1 MTPDP
6 KLRPK
11 RIVTVD
17 GIRYSLD
24 TGDSLGRPQHRP
36 LQPRATRRP
45 GQASRTHAA
54 RPGER
59 PLPRAVHVTSHN
71 QAVMHPDPRLQ
82 AAQVLHPHN
91 VSHPTLPLQQRS
103 ESEKRSR
110 GSLWRDVV
118 RASFTD
124 SRDGVGV
131 WAAFG
136 IVLLSPLTW
145 LAVII
150 PALLIFLSR
159 LQDRPLSEMYGV
171 LVGWLEKTS
180 FGELAA
186 YIGIVAALLG
196 AIWFVRHMCLSV
208 SYGLASRRADNRP
221 VSADVLWWQAAGKVW
236 RLVWVA
242 LFEVFVA
249 SAVVLGL
256 SASLRASLSAASAQS
271 GAQWSLVVNILL
283 IVSALLLL
291 VLAIHRPLTRVM
303 LALTNRSAGSVI
315 VRSLGLIF
323 RNVLPAFAMGLL
335 WLVLVGFTGL
345 LVAAVSW
352 ATLAYGILQITTTL
366 GRLLLLAVSSALV
379 MSLLMAFTIWSV
391 DFWPRGYRWLAARAY
406 PEQVSKFMSGQ
417 HNPKRKRTIAWQVG
431 LLVVVYA
438 ALLIG
443 LSVGTWQL
451 ARQQYDRTIER
462 LPRAIESDFLR

>member
-36 LQPRATRRP
+36 LQPRTSRRL
-45 GQASRTHAA
+45 GQGSRTHAA

-59 PLPRAVHVTSHN
+59 PLPKAVHVTSHN

-103 ESEKRSR
+103 ESEGHGR
-110 GSLWRDVV
+110 GSLWQDVV

-124 SRDGVGV
+124 SRDGVGI

-150 PALLIFLSR
+150 PALLIFLSQ
-159 LQDRPLSEMYGV
+159 LQDRPLSETYGV
-171 LVGWLEKTS
+171 TVKWLEKTS
-180 FGELAA
+180 FGELTV
-186 YIGIVAALLG
+186 YFGIIAALLG
-196 AIWFVRHMCLSV
+196 AIWFIRHMCLSV

-221 VSADVLWWQAAGKVW
+221 VSAGVLWWQAAGKVW

-242 LFEVFVA
+242 LFEILVA
-249 SAVVLGL
+249 SGVILGL
-256 SASLRASLSAASAQS
+256 SAALRASLSAASAES
-271 GAQWSLVVNILL
+271 GAPWSLVVNIL
-283 IVSALLLL
+283 IVVSALFLL

-303 LALTNRSAGSVI
+303 LSLTNRSTGSVI
-315 VRSLGLIF
+315 VRSFGLIF
-323 RNVLPAFAMGLL
+323 RNVLPAFAMGML

-352 ATLAYGILQITTTL
+352 ATLAYGILQITTSL
-366 GRLLLLAVSSALV
+366 GRLLLLAISSALV

-406 PEQVSKFMSGQ
+406 PHQVSGFMSGQ
-417 HNPKRKRTIAWQVG
+417 HNPKRKRTIAWQVAV
-431 LLVVVYA
+431 LILVYA
-438 ALLIG
+438 VILIG
-443 LSVGTWQL
+443 LSVSAWQL
-451 ARQQYDRTIER
+451 ARQQYDQIIER
-462 LPRAIESDFLR
+462 LPNTIESDFLR

>member
-1 MTPDP
+1 
-6 KLRPK
+6 
-11 RIVTVD
+11 
-17 GIRYSLD
+17 
-24 TGDSLGRPQHRP
+24 
-36 LQPRATRRP
+36 
-45 GQASRTHAA
+45 
-54 RPGER
+54 
-59 PLPRAVHVTSHN
+59 
-71 QAVMHPDPRLQ
+71 
-82 AAQVLHPHN
+82 
-91 VSHPTLPLQQRS
+91 
-103 ESEKRSR
+103 
-110 GSLWRDVV
+110 
-118 RASFTD
+118 
-124 SRDGVGV
+124 
-131 WAAFG
+131 
-136 IVLLSPLTW
+136 
-145 LAVII
+145 
-150 PALLIFLSR
+150 
-159 LQDRPLSEMYGV
+159 
-171 LVGWLEKTS
+171 
-180 FGELAA
+180 
-186 YIGIVAALLG
+186 
-196 AIWFVRHMCLSV
+196 
-208 SYGLASRRADNRP
+208 

-271 GAQWSLVVNILL
+271 GEQWSLVVNILL

-335 WLVLVGFTGL
+335 WLVLVGLTGL

-379 MSLLMAFTIWSV
+379 MSLLMAFTVWSV

-431 LLVVVYA
+431 LLIVVYA
-438 ALLIG
+438 ALLVG
-443 LSVGTWQL
+443 LSVGAWQL

-462 LPRAIESDFLR
+462 LPSTIESDFLR